1 MWLDPKYK
9 INVELA
15 LQMNLIKLFCP
26 DCDSIISHDYSE
38 YWRCDNPD
46 CDYSC
51 QIREDWI

>member
-26 DCDSIISHDYSE
+26 DCDSTISHDYSE
-38 YWRCDNPD
+38 YWRCDNPE